1 MPALPDWA
9 LNWKTDAMVAAE
21 RNLDEVTSR
30 AEAAMAEA
38 DRKLFEV
45 ESKQKP
51 PSPVEIAMVKQYA
64 TGPQSP
70 PEWKALAAKVAKGD
84 FSWAD
89 YLSGKVDN
97 DPAVAAALNASV
109 RQAEENAA
117 APPPEQTPAVEESA
131 EPSAPLP
138 ASGTSGPTR
147 TPRRRDASPA
157 DEFDDFSHTDWLR

>member
-21 RNLDEVTSR
+21 RNLDEVASR

-45 ESKQKP
+45 ESKEKP

-70 PEWKALAAKVAKGD
+70 PEWKEPAAKVAKGD

-97 DPAVAAALNASV
+97 DPAVAAALNATI
-109 RQAEENAA
+109 RQAEEKAA
-117 APPPEQTPAVEESA
+117 QPPEQGPAVEEGA
-131 EPSAPLP
+131 VEQSAPP
-138 ASGTSGPTR
+138 AGTSEPRR
-147 TPRRRDASPA
+147 TPRRRDRSPA